1 MKIRRVYKKV
11 IAMTMV
17 ALMLPW
23 SSFVYG
29 TNVEAASKE
38 KGDILE
44 EDYKL
49 QNSILNDEEASPND
63 ASSVQKRSLSSSQ
76 EENIEYDSL
85 IVNSSLT
92 LSEDMEVSDV
102 EIDESRSLNLNGH
115 RLTVY
120 GDFKMNKNSNIS
132 FNNGAIF
139 ITGSLNAYPDNGFV
153 TINMKDA
160 ADYLY
165 VEKDF
170 NLKNGIDNISN
181 GTIEAK
187 GDIKLCNLFNAYKN
201 NTFIFSGYNMQTLTM
216 TGGTFNKV
224 VLSNTSE
231 EGILVKD
238 SFNYQSLTNNG
249 CKITIENNEGIFG
262 YTLEEDEEY
271 DELLMLGAGTL
282 DLNGHTLTVNSDFI
296 HSGGTVK
303 LSGGSL
309 IINGNYRIQ
318 KRTVEEDE
326 VVYGRAK
333 STLIMNNP
341 EDLVQIQGDL
351 IVENS
356 TSNYTSVSNGSIVVS
371 GNIQYLTG
379 KNTYGLS
386 TSADNKLILSSEYP
400 QVIDAKNGG
409 VHNIYLE
416 NTSEEGVS
424 FVDTV
429 GVSGVFDQG
438 ESVFSGNIKV
448 AGDTNF
454 IQGTYTG
461 DLTVS
466 NKSTI
471 SGNLN
476 LIGNLTVNS
485 ELTISDS
492 LSVSGNIYQNNKIN
506 AYGDLSVSGDI
517 ISESA
522 LNNIYCSDSNIT
534 IGGNAENVVFDMSYA
549 DAYVLVNGNYT
560 STYGYTNTP
569 MSNGTLEVKG
579 DINCST
585 FKAGGDH
592 RLLLSGDSLQTIS
605 NSEKM
610 TLATLELDNHSE
622 DGVFFEK
629 IVNKSQLIR
638 NGCRLRYGD
647 LEGEFGW
654 TLEEDEIYNGDLVII
669 DDTLDLNGHTLTVN
683 GDLIQM
689 SGNLLVNGGT
699 LTVNGDYRMQTRSLD
714 EDNSEEYVYNT
725 SSSSLTMKNQN
736 DIVDI
741 NGDFYIY
748 TTADNSQ
755 SILSGAINLSGNLY
769 KPYNSSFSLKSEAKL
784 VLDGNDE
791 QIIDTYNNSLS
802 VSVLDISNANTIKS
816 SNFYV
821 TGKLISDKDVK
832 TEDTIISLSEFAKLE
847 GNGING
853 SLKTYF
859 LRIESDFEVGGD
871 LTASLSANIKGK
883 LTVNGDLYVGGQI
896 YLYDELDLKGKL
908 MPASS
913 YSTSKVNLYL
923 YENAN
928 WNVAGEI
935 NSRVLI
941 TPSFYGDN
949 AEMHVKD
956 FTFNNGSYTKG
967 TIYVS
972 GDFISSNFK
981 ATGTNKVI
989 LNGDSLQTIDIGSSS
1004 RFATLELDNHSD
1016 EGVLSKTFFEKD
1028 ELILNGCKFRY
1039 EGIDGIVGY
1048 KLTQDETI
1056 EGDLVILEGDM
1067 DLNGHTLTVTGDVI
1081 QIAGDMKINGG
1092 KLVVGGDYRQQTRQ
1106 EIDGEY
1112 IYSTGKS
1119 SLTMKNSRDT
1129 VEIAGSFISNTNQNN
1144 SKKIINGRMTVGGDF
1159 NVTNSSFI
1167 PADSF
1172 VLEFS
1177 SGKTH
1182 NISASNNTK
1191 IPVLYVADGSKT
1203 ILKGGSLSVTKT
1215 VDIGN
1220 TLSNTDITLTSGT
1233 NLIGDIFSGNLTINN
1248 SSFTNNLIVN
1258 GNLTLYTN
1266 VSGNITVNGNVS
1278 GSPTVSGNVVVN
1290 GNASFSS
1297 VTMSGG
1303 SLDVSGDYKSSS
1315 ITMKNSGDLIKVG
1328 GSFKHTNGSC
1338 RITNGTIEIGGDVL
1352 FESTGFNASG
1362 ENKVILTGDSKQV
1375 LSCDNGSFATLE
1387 LQNYSSDGIYSENML
1402 LYQNLIKNG
1411 CKLTYGFGEAMSG
1424 FTLEGDYVH
1433 SGDFYLIDDV
1443 LDLNGHTLTI
1453 DGNLIHSGGTIK
1465 INNGKLIV
1473 KGDLREQ
1480 KTNGESFAEGL
1491 GILDM
1496 SDKNDEVTIYGDL
1509 YLDSSKTEKMIG
1521 GSIRLYGDLL
1531 RTINA
1536 SKLSFGTNIILVGA
1550 EQQSVNSNIQ
1560 GLASLEINNE
1570 SGVSFGYNK
1579 FEVSKHLS
1587 KTYDGPLQMIYVSDL
1602 NAVGSYYKGNI
1613 YLNGPCSFEK
1623 DIQIDGIF
1631 ICANLLDLNDHS
1643 LITNDMTIIYSGY
1656 LKMDSSSD
1664 YISVQNNLVIDGMG
1678 SSSAESILTDGTIE
1692 VNGNLIC
1699 NRDYYFEAEGNHKVI
1714 ITPARSA
1721 ISSSYRQTISF
1732 SDNANRTSKL
1742 STLILRGKEGAFNI
1756 ANDPESVA
1764 DEIIYEYPEAEDMVP
1779 VTNLS
1784 ATEISETKITIAF
1797 EDPNVSPKASCYEV
1811 YRNGVKA
1818 GVTSTLS
1825 FKDTGLTP
1833 NTIYRY
1839 TVYAVDKYWNLTDPS
1854 EELEVNTASDVTPPT
1869 VPGSLEI
1876 SARTGNSITISWD
1889 ASKDNIDTPTYTVY
1903 RNGETV
1909 ATGVTDTEYIDTDV
1923 KKDEIYTYKVT
1934 AVDKSGNESETSE
1947 DVTTTTS
1954 IPIINRVEPD
1964 DMERIGGDSVELKVF
1979 YKNYGRD
1986 SINTVDIEVMQDGE
2000 WTKINSSPLGQI
2012 TYNSSEYYSKYTWN
2026 IESYAS
2032 DVAVIRYILTDS
2044 SGAQDIYETEYE
2056 IDHTAPDDVED
2067 LRAEDNNGVIEL
2079 SWKISGESDLSCYKV
2094 YRCIE
2099 GASENEV
2106 YSRVATI
2113 DDRYNVTYSDNTLT
2127 SGQTA
2132 RYIVTAVD
2140 DLGNESKLVNPV
2152 TIISGEDNSAP
2163 EVTDMEPVNG
2173 KLSGEAKITAYAT
2186 DNIALDSILFYIKG
2200 EEDSDWRDLG
2210 VCTDLKESNGIYT
2223 GSISFDTTLF
2233 SDGTYYVGAVAVD
2246 TSGNINEDDYF
2257 LRYVIDNT
2265 GTDKILINNTKVGS
2279 TYVQLMWDD
2288 VSDDDFSY
2296 FLVEKKSSDGSYN
2309 EIAKERSLT
2318 GCTIKGLAPETE
2330 YTFRVCGVDDAGNKG
2345 EYSEEVTVTTS
2356 SDTTK
2361 PIITALYPQ
2370 QGRIRDYL
2378 NLQITASDN
2387 DSLSLISW
2395 SISFDGDQFTELHT
2409 EETASQSGSYY
2420 YILDI
2425 SDTEQYPEGD
2435 IYIKSEVYDQAGN
2448 KNAFSADGSEM
2459 VMKYTID
2466 RTAPAAVSNVYAK
2479 AYDGYIELNWDEG
2492 TEEDIV
2498 SYMVYRADT
2507 DNGVYGLQDEG
2518 AFLNYYDAD
2527 MEPGK
2532 SYEYYVI
2539 AVDEAGNRSDKS
2551 NISIA
2556 TASPD
2561 ETAPRIAGVSPS
2573 DTQIGAET
2581 TFSIIALDNSKLDKI
2596 RTYYRASDTDN
2607 WIKIDETEVSARTE
2621 WIEFTYDFSNEG
2633 EGELQFK
2640 TNCIDASG
2648 NVSADYL
2655 YKNDLDK
2662 TPPKGELTVVNSNF
2676 EIYLGITH
2684 DLSETD
2690 VSYYEIYKSELSKSG
2705 NNTAFFKNAKSIQ
2718 KISAKTDEVI
2728 DELDKLGVWYVDTDV
2743 KPHTAYRYA
2752 VKVYDSVGNYSW
2764 TNISN
2769 GICGDIDTVAPTIV
2783 VPEKITVVQ
2792 GMEAKLDAG
2801 ECYDNVRIKSIKWD
2815 MGNGDTVYG
2824 SRPKYKYSKTG
2835 KYKAKLIITDTSNNV
2850 SEAEIEIQ
2858 VKEQSNTGVCNLT
2871 VVDYNGVPIPYAYVY
2886 VNSGSDSNKSYMTD
2900 AEGKVSLCYKAGKYK
2915 IATFKDGYLPE
2926 ESEYTITNMK
2936 TTEEILA
2943 LSSGEVVVGDF
2954 EVHRMTIQEIVDA
2967 GVDLSSPANL
2977 NTYTFKTTLTFQ
2989 KTPIPIVVEELEGGI
3004 DQSQNE
3010 GTSGGFGTPN
3020 FEIGWGGKEEKKAT
3034 GNAKLINASEDVMNV
3049 EPVPVLA
3056 VMTTTQSISWLKS
3069 MYSATLTITNMADSK
3084 YVLEDSTGTI
3094 KLPDGVSLAV
3104 MDASKTG
3111 SKYQSLSIDMGDI
3124 SGQTSQ
3130 SVSWTLKGDK
3140 TGRYDIDATF
3150 SSVLT
3155 PFNVPVTKTFR
3166 ANTDIEV
3173 DNSDIEIKVMP
3184 ESAFYLGEDYYVH
3197 FSITNRGEDL
3207 YNFTTSIGDYRVPN
3221 EREVVYI
3228 MDPDTEE
3235 ITSTE
3240 ETGGG
3245 LKYKLGI
3252 SDQLYQMP
3260 VLSGSD
3266 SVTIPTLK
3274 SGDTIYGTWKYM
3286 EGDYTG
3292 DGFSGDFQKE
3302 YFKLI
3307 DSMVEVIEGENLG
3320 VSVEV
3325 TPISSHV
3332 SKIIKT
3338 YYQEEDINI
3347 STGDPVDMT
3356 SGAFTD
3362 SINMLSLS
3370 GKDNLDYILSYDSVT
3385 AAESLN
3391 NYDYNEQNNPLG
3403 TGWVGSF
3410 SSYIKEENGLI
3421 KYYSNPYAYSAFISE
3436 DSYNGKLYGEKTSDG
3451 SFSLGDA
3458 DSSSDIT
3465 FVSATHG
3472 MEGYKLTRHS
3482 DGTYELT
3489 SPAGEVLSYDT
3500 EGRLSEIKTEDG
3512 SKSSVSYTEHQQ
3524 IITEEISGN
3533 RIVITSND
3541 DGKIISISDGGDKV
3555 TRITYSGD
3563 DIVSITDAIGRV
3575 TYFEYDD
3582 SHRIISEINNAG
3594 TKFIQNE
3601 YDDAGRIVAQTDSLG
3616 KEMAFNYSETESGGL
3631 KFTATTTAEGL
3642 EPLTKE
3648 VTTDARGRVVSV
3660 LNESGSKESYSYDK
3674 DGNIESTV
3682 DGYGNTTTFTHDSEG
3697 RLTKSNGISGQN
3709 YTVDYDDKGNVSSIT
3724 SDGDTAIYRYDD
3736 SNKLIYSKVFGAETN
3751 YTYNAENLLIKEERV
3766 GKGVKNYNYENGVLV
3781 SSTDELGKVTG
3792 YKFDNAGNL
3801 IELTSSD
3808 GSKFTYTYNA
3818 VNQKISETDA
3828 KGNTTYYTYNDLN
3841 LLSAMTDAL
3850 GNKTSYEYDSLGN
3863 LTKEVRADGSV
3874 IEYKNDV
3881 MGNPVEVIYPDGVT
3895 YKYEYDSCG
3904 NNTKI
3909 IYPDGTTEEFTYD
3922 SNGNVTS
3929 AKDQKGNVTTYSQ
3942 NNAVEKLGSVTD
3954 SYGNSISYTFDAQGR
3969 TKSVSMSQGLIDTY
3983 TFDSRGNV
3991 KTYTDTLGNVTKYD
4005 YNQWGELLSLEDAN
4019 GNETKFTYDAAGNCV
4034 EKKTPEGLDIFYTND
4049 DCYNI
4054 TSVKT
4059 KVQGKDVEEK
4069 YSYDA
4074 MGNVL
4079 TYTDAMGRVT
4089 TYTYDVLNRPVT
4101 EKTPDGITTSLEY
4114 DTLGNIVKEIKS
4126 DGSSVTAEYDSAGR
4140 VISITQKGS
4149 IDKEKSKIYSYS
4161 YDSMDRLTSS
4171 VDPMQGETSQAYDE
4185 LGNVTSVTD
4194 AMGGT
4199 TTYTYD
4205 KTSRLL
4211 SETNAIGATKKY
4223 TYDDK
4228 GNLATEENARGDK
4241 TTYEYDDF
4249 NRLIK
4254 ISDKAGTV
4262 VYTYDNNSNIT
4273 SISDESGTI
4282 TKEYDLLNRVTSVTD
4297 ANGRTVKYSYDELG
4311 NILSLTYPGGE
4322 IVRYE
4327 YYLDGQL
4334 KSVIDS
4340 SGNKTSY
4347 EYDSAGRLIKT
4358 TNPDGSTVEESYDKS
4373 GNLKTKIDKSSSG
4386 EVILSYEYGYDGFG
4400 NITSIKDKI
4409 TTDTEIY
4416 SAEPNDGP
4424 EENSVSMEYDA
4435 ANRLISFNGEEVKY
4449 DKDGNMIYG
4458 PLDGEM
4464 VEFEY
4469 DCRNRLTKAGNVT
4482 YSYDAENLRIAAHY
4496 EDYTEEYVLDRVA
4509 SPNRTLQIVRTDK
4522 SETNKKKTNYYYGI
4536 GMIYERSDIDT
4547 LIYHYDHLGST
4558 RKITDKT
4565 GKLRYAFKYDTYG
4578 ELLSIWDGDE
4588 SEFYEGSVSDR
4599 IEDINR
4605 SRPIRFLY
4613 NGALGVITDN
4623 NNLYY
4628 MRQRYYN
4635 PAIKRFINQDV
4646 LIGHITNSQSLNRY
4660 AYVQGNPVSFTDPF
4674 GLNPIEII
4682 KSYSGVLH
4690 DVLNVASIVPGPVGA
4705 VTGMINAGLYGLEG
4719 NYSAAAKCAVQAGLT
4734 AFVGPLAG
4742 AAVGGLCKLSK
4753 TARVITSIAAIGAGM
4768 YTVGTSAYDL
4778 YDNSMDLVDAI
4789 TSEKGASASEIFHYF
4804 SNMIVSTAGIAYGVN
4819 GIAGGI
4825 GGLTNQCFV
4834 AGTKVKT
4841 EDGDKN
4847 IEEIEVG
4854 DKVYSCKPETGETGL
4869 KEVKQTFVNETDTIV
4884 HLEISNKDKIDV
4896 VQIDTTEKHP
4906 FYVVD
4911 YGFKYASELQI
4922 GDKVQSQSGDIYEIS
4937 DTSIEYLAEPIK
4949 VYNFEVEDWHTYYVT
4964 SDGILV
4970 HNMCKTS
4977 PNASDNSSDK
4987 TSDTV
4992 KAQETTAVATAETPV
5007 SKGGSGSINDLTPNQ
5022 GYSSFKDLKKN
5033 IGSAG
5038 DGNDWH
5044 HIVEQS
5050 QINKSG
5056 FSPEQIHN
5064 TNNIIA
5070 VDHATHM
5077 RITGYYNT
5085 KSFDFTNGLSV
5096 RDWLAGQSYEEQYS
5110 FGLDI
5115 LKRFGVIE

>member
-29 TNVEAASKE
+29 TNVEAASQE
-38 KGDILE
+38 KGAILE
-44 EDYKL
+44 EDYKS

-63 ASSVQKRSLSSSQ
+63 ASSVQKRSLSSPQ

-102 EIDESRSLNLNGH
+102 EIAESRSLNLNGH

-132 FNNGAIF
+132 FNNGTIF

-249 CKITIENNEGIFG
+249 CKISIEDSEGIMG
-262 YTLEEDEEY
+262 YTLEDDEEY
-271 DELLMLGAGTL
+271 DDLFMLGAGTL
-282 DLNGHTLTVNSDFI
+282 DLNGHTLTINSDFI
-296 HSGGTVK
+296 HSGGTVR

-309 IINGNYRIQ
+309 IINGSYRMQ

-326 VVYGRAK
+326 LVFGRAK
-333 STLIMNNP
+333 ATLIMNNP
-341 EDLVQIQGDL
+341 DDLVQIQGDL

-356 TSNYTSVSNGSIVVS
+356 TSNYSSVSNGTIIVS
-371 GNIQYLTG
+371 GNIEYLTG

-416 NTSEEGVS
+416 NSSEEGVS

-461 DLTVS
+461 DLNVS
-466 NKSTI
+466 SKSTI

-476 LIGNLTVNS
+476 LIGNLIVDS
-485 ELTISDS
+485 ELIISDS
-492 LSVSGNIYQNNKIN
+492 LSVSGSIYQNSKISS
-506 AYGDLSVSGDI
+506 YGNLSVSEDI
-517 ISESA
+517 VSENT
-522 LNNIYCSDSNIT
+522 LNSVYCSDSNISV
-534 IGGNAENVVFDMSYA
+534 GGNAENIVFNMSYA
-549 DAYVLVNGNYT
+549 DAYVIVNGNYT
-560 STYGYTNTP
+560 TNYGYTNTP
-569 MSNGTLEVKG
+569 MSSGTLEVKG

-585 FKAGGDH
+585 FKAEGTH
-592 RLLLSGDSLQTIS
+592 RLLLSGESLQTIS
-605 NSEKM
+605 NSDKI
-610 TLATLELDNHSE
+610 TLGTLELDNHSE
-622 DGVFFEK
+622 DGVIFDK
-629 IVNKSQLIR
+629 VVSKNKLIR

-654 TLEEDEIYNGDLVII
+654 TLEEDEVYEGDLVLL
-669 DDTLDLNGHTLTVN
+669 DDTLDLNGYTLKVT
-683 GDLIQM
+683 GDLVQM
-689 SGNLLVNGGT
+689 SGEVVVNNGY
-699 LTVNGDYRMQTRSLD
+699 LEVDGDYRLQSRKNNNDGTYAY
-714 EDNSEEYVYNT
+714 DNSTAALVMQKANDKMTVHGDCYICSSLNNSGKLTNGTLEIEGDLNYVTGNNSYGFKFEKDIVIVLCGSDEQKVSGIYGFEAQILDIQNTTKVDFGNSCTVYKKLTSDYETEIIGSVYVNGLSASISGSGISTNLRVGSCKFDSEYIIAGNLTVVSSVSINAPLTVEGDVYCSRSISLYDTLSIKGDIKRHTNT
-725 SSSSLTMKNQN
+725 SGTLNLYN
-736 DIVDI
+736 
-741 NGDFYIY
+741 NACF
-748 TTADNSQ
+748 
-755 SILSGAINLSGNLY
+755 ILSGEVASDYTLV
-769 KPYNSSFSLKSEAKL
+769 PY
-784 VLDGNDE
+784 
-791 QIIDTYNNSLS
+791 
-802 VSVLDISNANTIKS
+802 
-816 SNFYV
+816 FY
-821 TGKLISDKDVK
+821 S
-832 TEDTIISLSEFAKLE
+832 
-847 GNGING
+847 
-853 SLKTYF
+853 
-859 LRIESDFEVGGD
+859 
-871 LTASLSANIKGK
+871 
-883 LTVNGDLYVGGQI
+883 
-896 YLYDELDLKGKL
+896 
-908 MPASS
+908 
-913 YSTSKVNLYL
+913 
-923 YENAN
+923 
-928 WNVAGEI
+928 
-935 NSRVLI
+935 
-941 TPSFYGDN
+941 DN
-949 AEMHVKD
+949 AEMHVNDYHINYGKYY
-956 FTFNNGSYTKG
+956 NCGK
-967 TIYVS
+967 IYVS
-972 GDFISSNFK
+972 GDLSGDVIT
-981 ATGTNKVI
+981 ATGTNKI
-989 LNGDSLQTIDIGSSS
+989 IMNGDSLQIIDLP
-1004 RFATLELDNHSD
+1004 RDFKFATLELDNHCDDGIVSNN
-1016 EGVLSKTFFEKD
+1016 LFYKD
-1028 ELILNGCKFRY
+1028 SFIVNGCKFRY
-1039 EGIDGIVGY
+1039 VGIDGIVGY

-1056 EGDLVILEGDM
+1056 DGDLLIIEGDM
-1067 DLNGHTLTVTGDVI
+1067 DLNGHTLTVTGDLI
-1081 QIAGDMKINGG
+1081 QMTGDLKVNGG
-1092 KLVVGGDYRQQTRQ
+1092 KLVVGGDYRQQVRQ
-1106 EIDGEY
+1106 ELNGVNN
-1112 IYSTGKS
+1112 YSVGS
-1119 SLTMKNSRDT
+1119 ASLTMLNNKDV
-1129 VEIAGSFISNTNQNN
+1129 VEVTGSFISNSSVLNRN
-1144 SKKIINGRMTVGGDF
+1144 KINTGRMTVGGDF
-1159 NVTNSSFI
+1159 ETYGNSFMPS
-1167 PADSF
+1167 DSF
-1172 VLEFS
+1172 VLELT

-1182 NISASNNTK
+1182 NISTSSYTK
-1191 IPVLYVADGSKT
+1191 IPVLFIAGGNNTV
-1203 ILKGGSLSVTKT
+1203 LKGGSLNVNKT

-1220 TLSNTDITLTSGT
+1220 TLSDTNIILTSGAD
-1233 NLIGDIFSGNLTINN
+1233 LIGDTFSGNLTINN
-1248 SSFTNNLIVN
+1248 SSFNKDLIVN

-1266 VSGNITVNGNVS
+1266 VSGNITVNGNIS

-1290 GNASFSS
+1290 GDANLSS

-1303 SLDVSGDYKSSS
+1303 TLDVSGNYKSSS
-1315 ITMKNSGDLIKVG
+1315 ITMKNSDDLIRVG
-1328 GSFKHTNGSC
+1328 RDFIYTFGSS
-1338 RITNGTIEIGGDVL
+1338 RLTNGTIEIGGDIEL
-1352 FESTGFNASG
+1352 QSTGFNASG
-1362 ENKVILTGDSKQV
+1362 NNKVILIGDSKQV

-1387 LQNYSSDGIYSENML
+1387 LQNYSSDGVYSENML
-1402 LYQNLIKNG
+1402 IYQNLIKNG

-1453 DGNLIHSGGTIK
+1453 EGDLIHAGGTIK
-1465 INNGKLIV
+1465 INNGKLVV

-1480 KTNGESFAEGL
+1480 KTNGSSYTEGL

-1496 SDKNDEVTIYGDL
+1496 SQKTDEVIIYGDL
-1509 YLDSSKTEKMIG
+1509 YLDSSKTEKMLG

-1536 SKLSFGTNIILVGA
+1536 SKLTFGTNIILVGA

-1714 ITPARSA
+1714 ITPARTA

-2094 YRCIE
+2094 YRCVE

-2106 YSRVATI
+2106 YSGVATI

-2257 LRYVIDNT
+2257 LRYEIDNT

-2296 FLVEKKSSDGSYN
+2296 FLVEKKSSDGSYS

-2345 EYSEEVTVTTS
+2345 EYSEDVTVTTI

-2370 QGRIRDYL
+2370 QGRVKDFLR
-2378 NLQITASDN
+2378 LQITASDN

-2435 IYIKSEVYDQAGN
+2435 IYIKSEVYDQSGN
-2448 KNAFSADGSEM
+2448 KNALSADGSEM

-2527 MEPGK
+2527 LEPGK

-2607 WIKIDETEVSARTE
+2607 WIQIDETEVNERSE
-2621 WIEFTYDFSNEG
+2621 WVEFSYNFSNER
-2633 EGELQFK
+2633 EEELQFK

-2648 NVSADYL
+2648 NVSEDYF
-2655 YKNDLDK
+2655 YSNSLDK
-2662 TPPKGELTVVNSNF
+2662 TPPEGEMTVVNGNF

-2684 DLSETD
+2684 DLSESD
-2690 VSYYEIYKSELSKSG
+2690 VSYYEIYKCELSKSG
-2705 NNTAFFKNAKSIQ
+2705 NNADFFKNAKSIQ

-2752 VKVYDSVGNYSW
+2752 AKVYDSVGNFSW

-2783 VPEKITVVQ
+2783 IPEKITVVQ

-2835 KYKAKLIITDTSNNV
+2835 KYKAKLTITDTSNNV

-2915 IATFKDGYLPE
+2915 IAAFKDGYLPE

-3104 MDASKTG
+3104 MDVSKTG
-3111 SKYQSLSIDMGDI
+3111 SKYQSLSVDMGDI

-3130 SVSWTLKGDK
+3130 SASWTIKGDK

-3252 SDQLYQMP
+3252 SEQLYQMP

-3362 SINMLSLS
+3362 SINALSLS

-3582 SHRIISEINNAG
+3582 SHRIISETNNAG

-3616 KEMAFNYSETESGGL
+3616 KEMAFNYSETENSGL
-3631 KFTATTTAEGL
+3631 KCTATTTAEGL

-3648 VTTDARGRVVSV
+3648 VTTDARGRVVLV

-3682 DGYGNTTTFTHDSEG
+3682 DGYGNTTTLTHDSEG

-3724 SDGDTAIYRYDD
+3724 SDGDTAIYRYDA

-3792 YKFDNAGNL
+3792 YKFDKAGNL
-3801 IELTSSD
+3801 TELTAPN

-3881 MGNPVEVIYPDGVT
+3881 MGNPVEVIYPDDVT
-3895 YKYEYDSCG
+3895 YKYEYDSSG
-3904 NNTKI
+3904 NNTRI

-3929 AKDQKGNVTTYSQ
+3929 AKDQKGNITTYSQ
-3942 NNAVEKLGSVTD
+3942 NNFVEKLGSVTD

-3969 TKSVSMSQGLIDTY
+3969 TNSVSMSQGLIDTY

-3991 KTYTDTLGNVTKYD
+3991 KTYTDTLGNETKYD

-4019 GNETKFTYDAAGNCV
+4019 GNETKFTYDAAGNCI
-4034 EKKTPEGLDIFYTND
+4034 EKKTPEGLDIFYTYDNN
-4049 DCYNI
+4049 YNI

-4114 DTLGNIVKEIKS
+4114 DSLGNIVKEIKS
-4126 DGSSVTAEYDSAGR
+4126 DGSSITAEYDSAGR

-4171 VDPMQGETSQAYDE
+4171 VDPMEGETSQTYDE

-4223 TYDDK
+4223 TYDDR
-4228 GNLATEENARGDK
+4228 GRLETEENARGQK
-4241 TTYEYDDF
+4241 TTYTYDDY
-4249 NRLIK
+4249 NRIIK
-4254 ISDKAGTV
+4254 IKDVAGTV
-4262 VYTYDNNSNIT
+4262 EYTYDNNSNILT
-4273 SISDESGTI
+4273 VSDETGTI
-4282 TKEYDLLNRVTSVTD
+4282 TREYDSLNRVTEVTD
-4297 ANGRTVKYSYDELG
+4297 ANGKTVKYTYDELG

-4327 YYLDGQL
+4327 YYRDGQL
-4334 KSVIDS
+4334 KSVIEGS
-4340 SGNKTSY
+4340 NNKTNY

-4373 GNLKTKIDKSSSG
+4373 RNLKTKLDKSSSG
-4386 EVILSYEYGYDGFG
+4386 EAILSYEYSYDGFG
-4400 NITSIKDKI
+4400 NVTSIKDNI
-4409 TTDTEIY
+4409 TSDTDIY

-4424 EENSVSMEYDA
+4424 EEDSISMEYDS
-4435 ANRLISFNGEEVKY
+4435 ANRLISYNGETVKY

-4458 PLDGEM
+4458 PQGGEM
-4464 VEFEY
+4464 VSFEY
-4469 DCRNRLTKAGNVT
+4469 DCRNRLIKAGDIR
-4482 YSYDAENLRIAAHY
+4482 YYYDAENRRIRTEY
-4496 EDYTEEYVLDRVA
+4496 QDYTEEYVLDRV
-4509 SPNRTLQIVRTDK
+4509 SSLTRTLQIIRK
-4522 SETNKKKTNYYYGI
+4522 ENTNNNTSYITNYYYGI
-4536 GMIYERSDIDT
+4536 GLIYEKSDTDT

-4558 RKITDKT
+4558 KKITDET

-4578 ELLSIWDGDE
+4578 ELLSIWDGE
-4588 SEFYEGSVSDR
+4588 GSEFYEGSVSDR

-4605 SRPIRFLY
+4605 TRPIRFLY
-4613 NGALGVITDN
+4613 NGSLGVVTDN

-4635 PAIKRFINQDV
+4635 PTIKRFINQDI
-4646 LIGHITNSQSLNRY
+4646 LFGSLTNSQSLNRY
-4660 AYVQGNPVSFTDPF
+4660 AYVQGNPVNYTDPF
-4674 GLNPIEII
+4674 GLNPIETI

-4742 AAVGGLCKLSK
+4742 AAVNGLCKLS
-4753 TARVITSIAAIGAGM
+4753 TSARVVTSIVAISAGM
-4768 YTVGTSAYDL
+4768 YTTGTSAYDL
-4778 YDNSMDLVDAI
+4778 YDNSMKLVDEI
-4789 TSEKGASASEIFHYF
+4789 TSEGGGNILNKIHYV
-4804 SNMIVSTAGIAYGVN
+4804 SNMITSAAGVTYGVI

-4825 GGLTNQCFV
+4825 GGFDGITSTSSKKSGNNNVLNKNASVDSQYISSNGNDNV
-4834 AGTKVKT
+4834 EILGLPEPKGSNPWMEGTEMISVEAPDDCYVNMAMSSGQNFPGGWAT
-4841 EDGDKN
+4841 FDN
-4847 IEEIEVG
+4847 I
-4854 DKVYSCKPETGETGL
+4854 P
-4869 KEVKQTFVNETDTIV
+4869 
-4884 HLEISNKDKIDV
+4884 
-4896 VQIDTTEKHP
+4896 
-4906 FYVVD
+4906 
-4911 YGFKYASELQI
+4911 
-4922 GDKVQSQSGDIYEIS
+4922 
-4937 DTSIEYLAEPIK
+4937 SIEYARNNLAITPEFKEDISFVQKYLIPKGTRIQIGTVGPQEYNGIIYSGGGNQVQILNSIDKEKLVPI
-4949 VYNFEVEDWHTYYVT
+4949 
-4964 SDGILV
+4964 
-4970 HNMCKTS
+4970 
-4977 PNASDNSSDK
+4977 
-4987 TSDTV
+4987 
-4992 KAQETTAVATAETPV
+4992 
-5007 SKGGSGSINDLTPNQ
+5007 
-5022 GYSSFKDLKKN
+5022 
-5033 IGSAG
+5033 
-5038 DGNDWH
+5038 GNK
-5044 HIVEQS
+5044 IKL
-5050 QINKSG
+5050 N
-5056 FSPEQIHN
+5056 
-5064 TNNIIA
+5064 
-5070 VDHATHM
+5070 
-5077 RITGYYNT
+5077 
-5085 KSFDFTNGLSV
+5085 
-5096 RDWLAGQSYEEQYS
+5096 
-5110 FGLDI
+5110 
-5115 LKRFGVIE
+5115 